1 MNLTQYVYEGAVFDI
16 EYEID
21 WSDSKDCTHAYITSI
36 SHKDVDFLLILDKD
50 LIKHF
55 EEEVNSRIS
64 WDGVDIPYDHKYIEE
79 SKP

>member
-21 WSDSKDCTHAYITSI
+21 WVDAKESTYAYITSI
-36 SHKDVDFLLILDKD
+36 SHRGVDFLLILDKD

-55 EEEVNSRIS
+55 EEEVNSRLA
-64 WDGVDIPYDHKYIEE
+64 WDGADIPYDHKYREE
-79 SKP
+79 SHP